1 MKIVVTGALG
11 HIGSALIR
19 QLPFDF
25 ADARIVM
32 IDNMMTQRYA
42 ALFNLPAV
50 GHYHFVEADVREIDL
65 SSLFEA
71 ADVVVHLAAITDA
84 AGTFDRAAELEANN
98 FAATS
103 KVATACQ
110 ETGARLIH
118 LSSTSVY
125 GTHAG
130 LVSEDCTL
138 EELKP
143 QSPYAETKLKEED
156 LVRSLAQRDGLR
168 AIVFRFGT
176 IFGASVGMRYHT
188 AVNKFCWQA
197 VMNQP
202 LAIWKSAYD
211 QKRPYLDLVD
221 ATRAIAFVIKHDL
234 FDGRVYNVLTLNATV
249 RDIVDCIRGF
259 VPDVHLSF
267 VNSPIMN
274 QLSYEVSCARFLDQ
288 GFVFR
293 GDVRRSIGETLELLA
308 AANQRVKLV
317 RGNAPSLVR
326 DRLLNKAGLT

>member
-25 ADARIVM
+25 ADVAIVM
-32 IDNMMTQRYA
+32 VDNMMTQRYA
-42 ALFNLPAV
+42 SLFDLPVV
-50 GHYHFVEADVREIDL
+50 GRYQFVEADVRKIDL
-65 SSLFEA
+65 RALFDG

-98 FAATS
+98 FDATA
-103 KVATACQ
+103 KVAAACRAA
-110 ETGARLIH
+110 GVRLIH

-125 GTHAG
+125 GTQKS
-130 LVSEDCTL
+130 LVSEDCAL
-138 EELKP
+138 EELQP

-156 LVRSLAQRDGLR
+156 LVQSLAKRDGLR

-197 VMNQP
+197 VMKQP
-202 LAIWKSAYD
+202 LAIWKTAFD

-221 ATRAIAFVIKHDL
+221 AIRAIAFVIRKDL

-249 RDIVDCIRGF
+249 RDIVDCIREF
-259 VPDVHLSF
+259 VPDLQLSF
-267 VNSPIMN
+267 ANSPIMN
-274 QLSYEVSCARFLDQ
+274 QLSYEVSCARFLEH
-288 GFVFR
+288 GFALTGDLRR
-293 GDVRRSIGETLELLA
+293 GVGETVALLET
-308 AANQRVKLV
+308 AN
-317 RGNAPSLVR
+317 RG
-326 DRLLNKAGLT
+326 

>member
-25 ADARIVM
+25 PEAEIVM
-32 IDNMMTQRYA
+32 VDNMMTQRYA
-42 ALFNLPAV
+42 SLFDLPVV
-50 GHYHFVEADVREIDL
+50 GRYRFVEADVRKIQL
-65 SSLFEA
+65 RALFDA
-71 ADVVVHLAAITDA
+71 ADAVVHLAAITDA
-84 AGTFDRAAELEANN
+84 AGTFDRASELEANN
-98 FAATS
+98 FDATA
-103 KVATACQ
+103 KVASACR
-110 ETGARLIH
+110 EVGARLIH

-125 GTHAG
+125 GTQNA
-130 LVSEDCTL
+130 LVSEDCAL

-156 LVRSLAQRDGLR
+156 LIRSLAKRDSLR

-197 VMNQP
+197 VMKQP
-202 LAIWKSAYD
+202 LAIWKSAYH

-221 ATRAIAFVIKHDL
+221 ALRAIVFAIKQDL
-234 FDGRVYNVLTLNATV
+234 FDGRVYNVLTRNATV
-249 RDIVDCIRGF
+249 RDIVDCIREF
-259 VPDVHLSF
+259 VPEVQLSF

-274 QLSYEVSCARFLDQ
+274 QLSYEVSCARFLGS
-288 GFVFR
+288 GFGFTGDLRR
-293 GDVRRSIGETLELLA
+293 GIGETVALLET
-308 AANQRVKLV
+308 AN
-317 RGNAPSLVR
+317 RG
-326 DRLLNKAGLT
+326 

>member
-25 ADARIVM
+25 PDAAIVM
-32 IDNMMTQRYA
+32 VDNMMTQRYPS
-42 ALFNLPAV
+42 LFDLPV
-50 GHYHFVEADVREIDL
+50 IGRYQFVEADVRKNDL
-65 SSLFEA
+65 RALFDG

-98 FAATS
+98 FEATA
-103 KVATACQ
+103 KVAAACLAG
-110 ETGARLIH
+110 GARLVH

-125 GTHAG
+125 GTQNA
-130 LVSEDCTL
+130 LVSEDCAP

-156 LVRSLAQRDGLR
+156 LVQSLAKHDGLR
-168 AIVFRFGT
+168 AVVFRFGT

-197 VMNQP
+197 VMKQP
-202 LAIWKSAYD
+202 LAIWKTAFH

-221 ATRAIAFVIKHDL
+221 AIRAIAFVIRQDL
-234 FDGRVYNVLTLNATV
+234 FDGRIYNVLTLNATV
-249 RDIVDCIRGF
+249 HDIVDCIREF
-259 VPDVHLSF
+259 VPDLQMSF
-267 VNSPIMN
+267 VNNPIMN
-274 QLSYEVSCARFLDQ
+274 QLSYEVSCVRLLDH
-288 GFVFR
+288 GFAFSGDLRR
-293 GDVRRSIGETLELLA
+293 GVGETVALLET
-308 AANQRVKLV
+308 AN
-317 RGNAPSLVR
+317 RG
-326 DRLLNKAGLT
+326 

>member
-1 MKIVVTGALG
+1 MKMVVTGALG

-25 ADARIVM
+25 PEAEIVM
-32 IDNMMTQRYA
+32 VDSMMTQRYA
-42 ALFNLPAV
+42 SLFDLPVV
-50 GHYHFVEADVREIDL
+50 GRYRFIEADVRTIDL
-65 SSLFEA
+65 TVLFEG

-98 FAATS
+98 FDATA
-103 KVATACQ
+103 KVAAACQ
-110 ETGARLIH
+110 ELGSRLIH

-125 GTHAG
+125 GTQNS

-156 LVRSLAQRDGLR
+156 LIRSLANRSRLR
-168 AIVFRFGT
+168 AIIFRFGT

-197 VMNQP
+197 VMKQP

-211 QKRPYLDLVD
+211 QKRPYLDLTD
-221 ATRAIAFVIKHDL
+221 AIRAIVFAIKQDL
-234 FDGRVYNVLTLNATV
+234 FDGGIYNVLTLNATV
-249 RDIVDCIRGF
+249 HNIVDCIREF
-259 VPDVHLSF
+259 VPDVQLSF

-274 QLSYEVSCARFLDQ
+274 QLSYEVSCARFVGH
-288 GFVFR
+288 GFSFSGDLRR
-293 GDVRRSIGETLELLA
+293 GVGETVALLET
-308 AANQRVKLV
+308 ANR
-317 RGNAPSLVR
+317 A
-326 DRLLNKAGLT
+326 

>member
-1 MKIVVTGALG
+1 MKIILTGALG

-25 ADARIVM
+25 PDATIVM
-32 IDNMMTQRYA
+32 VDNMMTQRHA
-42 ALFNLPAV
+42 SLFDLPVV
-50 GHYHFVEADVREIDL
+50 GHYQFVESDVRKIDL
-65 SSLFEA
+65 RSLFDG

-98 FAATS
+98 FDATA
-103 KVATACQ
+103 KVAAACRHA
-110 ETGARLIH
+110 GARLIH

-125 GTHAG
+125 GTQNA

-138 EELKP
+138 DELKP

-156 LVRSLAQRDGLR
+156 LIQSLAQRERLR

-197 VMNQP
+197 VMKQP
-202 LAIWKSAYD
+202 LTIWKSAYD
-211 QKRPYLDLVD
+211 QKRPYLDLID
-221 ATRAIAFVIKHDL
+221 AIRAIVFAIKQDL

-249 RDIVDCIRGF
+249 HNIVDCIREF
-259 VPDVHLSF
+259 VPDVQLSF

-274 QLSYEVSCARFLDQ
+274 QLSYEVSCARFLGH
-288 GFVFR
+288 GFSFSGDLQR
-293 GDVRRSIGETLELLA
+293 GIGETVALLET
-308 AANQRVKLV
+308 AN
-317 RGNAPSLVR
+317 RG
-326 DRLLNKAGLT
+326 